1 LYYKLEQYQI
11 DVSKKWQMSKIRHMR
26 WITRK

>member
-11 DVSKKWQMSKIRHMR
+11 DVSKKWQLSKIRR
-26 WITRK
+26 VSVDY